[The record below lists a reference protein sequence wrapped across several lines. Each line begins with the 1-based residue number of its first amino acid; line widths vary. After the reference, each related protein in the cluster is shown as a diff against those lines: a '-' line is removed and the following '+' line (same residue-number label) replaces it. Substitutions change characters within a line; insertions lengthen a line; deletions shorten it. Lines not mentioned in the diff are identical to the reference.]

1 MRAGGATLLVLGTG
15 TYAYGYYQLLRCVVC
30 GISIYSVLEALE
42 LKARGWVAT
51 FATLALLFNPLVPVR
66 LDRATW
72 MQADLLAAL
81 ALLVSLPGLRKKT
94 AA

>member
-1 MRAGGATLLVLGTG
+1 
-15 TYAYGYYQLLRCVVC
+15 VVC